1 MTDTTKKRAVVLIP
15 AYKPDERLIDLTREL
30 IVENGLDVLL
40 VDDGG
45 QEAFAHIFDACRA
58 LGAEVAVHAVNMGK
72 GRALKTGINA
82 AMLKWP
88 DMAGIVTADADGQ
101 HTPADILRLI
111 DALHEHPDKLVL
123 GSREFTGDVP
133 FKSRWGNRITRFVYA
148 LASGVKVGDTQT
160 GLRALPAA
168 SLPAMVRIEGERYE
182 YEMNVLLKLRDM
194 GLGVFEVP
202 IETIYID
209 DNAGSH
215 FNPVRDAF
223 KIYMVIFK
231 YLFSSA
237 TSFVVDYALY
247 WLCLRA
253 FGLSAL
259 VSYALARLVS
269 SQVNYHLNKHTV
281 FGGRG
286 GRSSM
291 PKYYAE
297 RRFKRRA
304 IKQHVHLRKR
314 HRCAERLQKSAQ
326 LARLLRPAVQHQ
338 LHQRAV
344 GDQVAVQ
351 TALLHMG
358 KELQA
363 VADGVR
369 EGAVVVV
376 VGHQGD

>member
-1 MTDTTKKRAVVLIP
+1 MNEANKRAVVLIP

-30 IVENGLDVLL
+30 KENDLDVLL

-45 QEAFAHIFDACRA
+45 QEAFAHIFEACRE

-101 HTPADILRLI
+101 HTPKDILRLI

-123 GSREFTGDVP
+123 GSRAFTGNVP
-133 FKSRWGNRITRFVYA
+133 FKSLWGNRITRFVYA

-160 GLRALPAA
+160 GLRALPVS
-168 SLPAMVRIEGERYE
+168 SLPAMARIDGERYE

-202 IETIYID
+202 IETIYIN

-215 FNPVRDAF
+215 FNPVRDAI

-231 YLFSSA
+231 YLFSSIA
-237 TSFVVDYALY
+237 SFVIDYALY
-247 WLCLRA
+247 WLCLGV

-259 VSYALARLVS
+259 LSYALARLIS
-269 SQVNYHLNKHTV
+269 SQVNYNLNKHTV

-286 GRSSM
+286 GKSSM
-291 PKYYAE
+291 IKYYALCVVQGLLGAGLVQVLPSVIPLSA
-297 RRFKRRA
+297 A
-304 IKQHVHLRKR
+304 IIKIPVDLV
-314 HRCAERLQKSAQ
+314 LFMLSYFI
-326 LARLLRPAVQHQ
+326 
-338 LHQRAV
+338 QRDYV
-344 GDQVAVQ
+344 FN
-351 TALLHMG
+351 
-358 KELQA
+358 K
-363 VADGVR
+363 
-369 EGAVVVV
+369 
-376 VGHQGD
+376 

>member
-148 LASGVKVGDTQT
+148 LASGVHVRDTQT
-160 GLRALPAA
+160 GLRALPRCA
-168 SLPAMVRIEGERYE
+168 LEAMVRIDGERYE

-194 GLGVFEVP
+194 RIGVFEVP

-215 FNPVRDAF
+215 FNPVRDALR
-223 KIYMVIFK
+223 IYMVIFK
-231 YLFSSA
+231 YLFSSV
-237 TSFVVDYALY
+237 TSFAVDYLLY
-247 WLCLRA
+247 WLCLGVLKFA
-253 FGLSAL
+253 PLL
-259 VSYALARLVS
+259 SYALARLVS

-281 FGGRG
+281 FSGRG
-286 GRSSM
+286 GRHSM
-291 PKYYAE
+291 VKYY
-297 RRFKRRA
+297 
-304 IKQHVHLRKR
+304 VL
-314 HRCAERLQKSAQ
+314 
-326 LARLLRPAVQHQ
+326 
-338 LHQRAV
+338 
-344 GDQVAVQ
+344 
-351 TALLHMG
+351 
-358 KELQA
+358 
-363 VADGVR
+363 
-369 EGAVVVV
+369 AVV
-376 VGHQGD
+376 QGALGAALVQVLPSVLPISAAIIKIPVDLVLFALSYFIQRDYVFDK

>member
-1 MTDTTKKRAVVLIP
+1 MDKQSGIIVLIP
-15 AYKPDERLIDLTREL
+15 AYKPDARMVELVREL
-30 IVENGLDVLL
+30 RDNHLDVML

-45 QEAFAHIFDACRA
+45 QEPYAPLFAQCRE
-58 LGAEVAVHAVNMGK
+58 LGAEVAVHTVNLGK

-82 AMLKWP
+82 ALLRWP
-88 DMAGIVTADADGQ
+88 ELRAIVTADADGQ
-101 HTPADILRLI
+101 HTPKDILRLI
-111 DALHEHPDKLVL
+111 DAVDAHPNTLVL
-123 GSREFTGDVP
+123 GSRKFTGDVP
-133 FKSRWGNRITRFVYA
+133 FKSRWGNRITRTVYG
-148 LASGVKVGDTQT
+148 LASGVHIYDTQT
-160 GLRALPAA
+160 GLRALPRCA
-168 SLPAMVRIEGERYE
+168 LDDMLRIDGERYE

-253 FGLSAL
+253 FDLSAL

-291 PKYYAE
+291 AKYYALCVVQGLLGAALVQVLPGVIPLSA
-297 RRFKRRA
+297 A
-304 IKQHVHLRKR
+304 IIKIPVD
-314 HRCAERLQKSAQ
+314 
-326 LARLLRPAVQHQ
+326 LL
-338 LHQRAV
+338 LFTISYFIQRDFV
-344 GDQVAVQ
+344 FN
-351 TALLHMG
+351 
-358 KELQA
+358 K
-363 VADGVR
+363 
-369 EGAVVVV
+369 
-376 VGHQGD
+376 